1 MPTTGVVCYIRRDGR
16 VLLQF
21 KTPGRFGG
29 GWWNAPGGK
38 LDHGETPE
46 QAIMRE
52 VKEETSL
59 DVTDLREHG
68 TLMFYFGDVA
78 EPDYL
83 VHVFS
88 TTHYSGE
95 PQDSEEGHLEWFDE
109 TALPYDDMWP
119 DDRIWLPDLL
129 AGRSFRGVFHLT
141 ADYKSIVSYEYDLLA
156 EPVTNE

>member
-1 MPTTGVVCYIRRDGR
+1 MSTTGAVCYIRQNGR

-21 KTPGRFGG
+21 KTPRRFGG

-88 TTHYSGE
+88 TSHYSGE
-95 PQDSEEGHLEWFDE
+95 PQDSEEGRLQWFDE
-109 TALPYDDMWP
+109 AALPYDEMWP

-141 ADYKSIVSYEYDLLA
+141 ADYKSIVSYEYDLLP

>member
-1 MPTTGVVCYIRRDGR
+1 MPTTGVVCYIRQNGR
-16 VLLQF
+16 VLLQL
-21 KTPGRFGG
+21 KAEGRFGG

-38 LDHGETPE
+38 VAEAETPE
-46 QAIMRE
+46 EAITRE

-59 DVTDLREHG
+59 DVTSLREHG
-68 TLMFYFGDVA
+68 TFTFYFGDVA
-78 EPDYL
+78 EPDWL
-83 VHVFS
+83 LHVFS

-141 ADYKSIVSYEYDLLA
+141 ADYKSIVSYEYDLLP